1 MIITMNMN
9 SLIAYLEH
17 WATVQPDQPYSIFLN
32 VHGNATESYTY
43 RELDQRTRYLAEDLS
58 RDVGLKRGERAL
70 LIYPPG
76 LEIIVAFFACAR
88 IGVIPV
94 PVYPPSV
101 ERGRAKLEFI
111 VNDCEPAVALT
122 TQRFES
128 ADLKCIATDHV
139 RGESSRIFTDDP
151 YPILFLQYTSGS
163 TSDPKGVCVSHE
175 NVIHNCRAV
184 ADHKPVGVSWL
195 PQYHDMGLIGYY
207 LHPVVAGGTTYGFSP
222 MDFLKRP
229 LLWLQ
234 TLSRVRATCS
244 SSPNFGFEYCLR
256 EDKVPTDQLSDVDL
270 SSVRFLMNASEPAR
284 AETFTRFRERFA
296 RYGLRPEANVVA
308 YGLAEHTLAVTHYG
322 RRIVTGLV
330 SCGKPLDGIHV
341 RIVDPKTGAAL
352 SDGQTGEVWVAGQS
366 TCEGYWNRP
375 ELTREFF
382 RNRVTNDSQDENEY
396 LRTGDLGFID
406 DGELFI
412 CGRIKD
418 LIIIRGVN
426 YYPHDIETVVQSAS
440 PRIRLVAAFEAAG
453 GLVVMAEV
461 KKDLPDPQKIVH
473 AIYTQYGISPHTI
486 VFVPPGT
493 IARTT
498 SGKIARSR
506 TRQLWLGGQL
516 RVIATHNE
524 QPDPP
529 PLLKDR
535 FQHFLKRHNL
545 NGNEDCTLAAVGVDS
560 LGMVTLL
567 DDIEQLLKDLGA
579 TDLLSEIDARL
590 LQQLTVAELFS
601 LFHGLEKFSEERVG
615 ALHDILKKLRREHE
629 RLQHDA
635 MRRDARWRIDP
646 IAIESVDEP
655 LTHVL
660 LTGPTGFFGPFLL
673 SSLLRETPYVY
684 HVLTRAT
691 NTEHGSTR
699 IRDGLGASGLY
710 TPAIEEELKKRIRVI
725 CGDISKHNL
734 GLQKTE
740 WRSLAKKVQAV
751 IHNAAH
757 VNYVLNYDSLRPHN
771 VEGTRELLRFAS
783 TGTCKE
789 FHFISST
796 IIFGWTVKGELFE
809 TENNDEML
817 NLDFGYAQTKW
828 VAEQLVFGAARQG
841 LKVRVYRPSFITA
854 SKQGVASS
862 DDIVIRLL
870 SFMIKHGIAVNATN
884 QISFLPVETVAD
896 NIVSIFKQRETNAR
910 TFHVT
915 ADTYYNLMDITRL
928 ITKRYGYQFV
938 YYDIPEFVAE
948 LKRRCTPDDPLYPLL
963 DFFTRAQEKLA
974 AMQHKRYNND
984 QYRAVRRTADPSVEE
999 VLSYLMQY
1007 MVGEV
1012 KAGVDEH
1019 EERKIDRW
1027 TTPRVS
1033 GADSAVRAVRAQDQ
1047 STR

>member
-1 MIITMNMN
+1 MFSLVVLTGFTDYHDYMN

-32 VHGNATESYTY
+32 VHGNVTESYTY
-43 RELDQRTRYLAEDLS
+43 RKLDQRTRCLAEYLS

-70 LIYPPG
+70 LVYPPG

-101 ERGRAKLEFI
+101 ERGLAKLEFI
-111 VNDCEPAVALT
+111 VNDCDPAVALT
-122 TQRFES
+122 TQRFQS
-128 ADLKCIATDHV
+128 ADLKCITTEGVKGNGSAD
-139 RGESSRIFTDDP
+139 FADDP

-175 NVIHNCRAV
+175 NVIHNCRAL
-184 ADHKPVGVSWL
+184 ADHKPIGVSWL

-207 LHPVVAGGTTYGFSP
+207 LHPVIAGGTTYGLSP
-222 MDFLKRP
+222 TDFLKRP

-234 TLSRVRATCS
+234 TLSQVRATCS

-256 EDKVPTDQLSDVDL
+256 EDKVPTDQLTDIDL

-284 AETFTRFRERFA
+284 AETFTRFRKRFA
-296 RYGLRPEANVVA
+296 PYGLRPEVNVVA

-322 RRIVTGLV
+322 RRIVTVNKQLLQEGNGDNQLQLV
-330 SCGKPLDGIHV
+330 SCGKPLEGIHV
-341 RIVDPKTGAAL
+341 RIVEPKSGARL
-352 SDGQTGEVWVAGQS
+352 SDGQIGEVWVAGPS

-382 RNRVTNDSQDENEY
+382 GHRIANDDQDNNVY
-396 LRTGDLGFID
+396 LRTGDLGFMD

-426 YYPHDIETVVQSAS
+426 YYPHDVETLVQSAS
-440 PRIRLVAAFEAAG
+440 PRIRLAAAFEAAG
-453 GLVVMAEV
+453 GLVLMAEV
-461 KKDLPDPQKIVH
+461 KKDIPDPQQIIH
-473 AIYTQYGISPHTI
+473 AIYTHYSIRPQTI

-506 TRQLWLGGQL
+506 TRQLWLTGQL
-516 RVIATHNE
+516 RVIATHHE
-524 QPDPP
+524 EPDAVP
-529 PLLKDR
+529 PLLLEDR
-535 FQHFLKRHNL
+535 FRHFLKRHNL
-545 NGNEDCTLAAVGVDS
+545 TGNEDCTLAAVGIDS

-567 DDIEQLLKDLGA
+567 DDIEQLLKDHGA
-579 TDLLSEIDARL
+579 ADLLSEIDARL

-601 LFHGLEKFSEERVG
+601 LFNGLENFSGERIG
-615 ALHDILKKLRREHE
+615 ALHDVLKKLRREHE
-629 RLQHDA
+629 RLQNEC
-635 MRRDARWRIDP
+635 MRRDARWSINP
-646 IAIESVDEP
+646 ITVESSDS
-655 LTHVL
+655 LTNVL

-673 SSLLRETPYVY
+673 NSLLRETSCIY
-684 HVLTRAT
+684 HVLIRAR
-691 NTEHGSTR
+691 NPEHGLAR

-710 TPAIEEELKKRIRVI
+710 TPAVEEELKKRIRVI
-725 CGDISKHNL
+725 CGDISQHNL
-734 GLQKTE
+734 GLQSGE
-740 WRSLAKKVQAV
+740 WRSLATRVQAV

-757 VNYVLNYDSLRPHN
+757 VNYVLNYDALRPHN
-771 VEGTRELLRFAS
+771 VDGTRELLRFAS
-783 TGTCKE
+783 TGTRKE

-796 IIFGWTVKGELFE
+796 VIFGWTVKSELFE

-817 NLDFGYAQTKW
+817 NLEFGYAQTKW
-828 VAEQLVFGAARQG
+828 VAEQLVFGAARRG

-854 SKQGVASS
+854 SEQGVASS

-884 QISFLPVETVAD
+884 QISFLPVETVAG
-896 NIVSIFKQRETNAR
+896 NIVSIFKQRETGGQ

-915 ADTYYNLMDITRL
+915 ADSYYNMIDITRL
-928 ITKRYGYQFV
+928 ITRKYGYHFV
-938 YYDIPEFVAE
+938 YYDIPEFATE
-948 LKRRCTPDDPLYPLL
+948 LKHRCTPDEPLYPLI
-963 DFFTRAQEKLA
+963 DFFTRSQEKLA
-974 AMQHKRYNND
+974 AMQQKRYNNA
-984 QYRAVRRTADPSVEE
+984 QYRAARKTADPSLEE
-999 VLSYLMQY
+999 VVSYLMQY
-1007 MVGEV
+1007 MGR
-1012 KAGVDEH
+1012 A
-1019 EERKIDRW
+1019 
-1027 TTPRVS
+1027 PR
-1033 GADSAVRAVRAQDQ
+1033 AA
-1047 STR
+1047 

>member
-1 MIITMNMN
+1 MK

-17 WATVQPDQPYSIFLN
+17 WATVQPDRPYSIFLN
-32 VHGNATESYTY
+32 VHGNTTESYTY
-43 RELDQRTRYLAEDLS
+43 RELNERTRYLAEYLS
-58 RDVGLKRGERAL
+58 RDVGIKRGDRAL
-70 LIYPPG
+70 LVYPPG
-76 LEIIVAFFACAR
+76 LEIVVAFFACAR

-101 ERGRAKLEFI
+101 ERGLTKLAFV

-122 TQRFES
+122 TQRFQS
-128 ADLKCIATDHV
+128 ADLKCIATEAIKGNGSAD
-139 RGESSRIFTDDP
+139 FADDP
-151 YPILFLQYTSGS
+151 HPILFLQYTSGS

-184 ADHKPVGVSWL
+184 ADHKPIGVSWL

-207 LHPVVAGGTTYGFSP
+207 LHPVIAGGTTYGFSP
-222 MDFLKRP
+222 TDFLKRP
-229 LLWLQ
+229 VLWLQ

-256 EDKVPTDQLSDVDL
+256 EDKVPTDQLTDVDL

-284 AETFTRFRERFA
+284 VETFTRFCKRFA
-296 RYGLRPEANVVA
+296 PYGLRPEANVVA
-308 YGLAEHTLAVTHYG
+308 YGLAENTLAVTHYG

-341 RIVDPKTGAAL
+341 RIVDAKSGAAL
-352 SDGQTGEVWVAGQS
+352 SDGQTGEVWVAGPS

-375 ELTREFF
+375 ELRREFF
-382 RNRVTNDSQDENEY
+382 RNRVTNDPKDENEY

-418 LIIIRGVN
+418 LIIIHGVN
-426 YYPHDIETVVQSAS
+426 YYPQDIETIVQSGS
-440 PRIRLVAAFEAAG
+440 PRIRLAAAFEVDS
-453 GLVVMAEV
+453 GLVVAAEV
-461 KKDLPDPQKIVH
+461 KKDLPDPRQIVH
-473 AIYTQYGISPHTI
+473 AIYTHYAIRPHTI

-506 TRQLWLGGQL
+506 TRQLWLAGQL
-516 RVIATHNE
+516 RVIATHRE
-524 QPDPP
+524 EADA
-529 PLLKDR
+529 LLLEDR
-535 FQHFLKRHNL
+535 FRHFLKRHNL
-545 NGNEDCTLAAVGVDS
+545 TGNEDCTLAAVGIDS

-567 DDIEQLLKDLGA
+567 DDIELLLKEHGA
-579 TDLLSEIDARL
+579 ADLLSEIDTRL

-601 LFHGLEKFSEERVG
+601 LFTGLESFSI
-615 ALHDILKKLRREHE
+615 DILRKLRREHE

-635 MRRDARWRIDP
+635 MRRDARWSMEVSGV
-646 IAIESVDEP
+646 ESFDS

-660 LTGPTGFFGPFLL
+660 LTGSTGFFGPFLL
-673 SSLLRETPYVY
+673 SSLLGETSCIY
-684 HVLTRAT
+684 HVLIRARH
-691 NTEHGSTR
+691 TEHGLTR
-699 IRDGLGASGLY
+699 IRDGLKASGLY
-710 TPAIEEELKKRIRVI
+710 TRAIDEELKKRIRVV
-725 CGDISKHNL
+725 CGDISQHNL
-734 GLQKTE
+734 GLQEGE
-740 WRSLAKKVQAV
+740 WRSLASKVQAV

-783 TGTCKE
+783 TGTRKD

-796 IIFGWTVKGELFE
+796 VIFGWTVKGELFE

-817 NLDFGYAQTKW
+817 NLEFGYAQTKW

-854 SKQGVASS
+854 SAQGVASS

-884 QISFLPVETVAD
+884 QISFLPVETVAG
-896 NIVSIFKQRETNAR
+896 NIVSIFKQRETSAQ

-915 ADTYYNLMDITRL
+915 ADSYYNMMDITRL
-928 ITKRYGYQFV
+928 ITTKYGYHFV

-948 LKRRCTPDDPLYPLL
+948 LKRRCTPDEPLYPLI
-963 DFFTRAQEKLA
+963 DFFTRSQEKLA
-974 AMQHKRYNND
+974 AMQQKRYNND
-984 QYRAVRRTADPSVEE
+984 QYRAARKTADPSLEE
-999 VLSYLMQY
+999 VVSYLMQY

-1019 EERKIDRW
+1019 EECKIDRW
-1027 TTPRVS
+1027 TNPRVS
-1033 GADSAVRAVRAQDQ
+1033 RDSALRAVRAQDQ

>member
-1 MIITMNMN
+1 MT

-17 WATVQPDQPYSIFLN
+17 WAAVQPDQPYSIFLN

-43 RELDQRTRYLAEDLS
+43 RELDQRTRYLAEYLS
-58 RDVGLKRGERAL
+58 REVGLKRGDRAL
-70 LIYPPG
+70 LVYPPG

-101 ERGRAKLEFI
+101 ERGLAKLEFI
-111 VNDCEPAVALT
+111 INDCKPAVALT
-122 TQRFES
+122 TQRFRS
-128 ADLKCIATDHV
+128 ADLKCIATDGV
-139 RGESSRIFTDDP
+139 RGESSRMFADDP

-175 NVIHNCRAV
+175 NVIHNCRAI
-184 ADHKPVGVSWL
+184 ADHKPIGVSWL

-207 LHPVVAGGTTYGFSP
+207 LHPIVVGGTTYGFSP
-222 MDFLKRP
+222 TDFLKRP

-256 EDKVPTDQLSDVDL
+256 EDKVPADQLAGIDL
-270 SSVRFLMNASEPAR
+270 SPVRFLMNASEPAR
-284 AETFTRFRERFA
+284 VDTFTRFRERFA

-308 YGLAEHTLAVTHYG
+308 YGLAENTLAVTHYG

-330 SCGKPLDGIHV
+330 SCGKPLAGIHV
-341 RIVDPKTGAAL
+341 RIVDPESGAAL
-352 SDGQTGEVWVAGQS
+352 RDGQTGEVWVAGPS
-366 TCEGYWNRP
+366 TCEGYWNRF
-375 ELTREFF
+375 ELTREVFE
-382 RNRVTNDSQDENEY
+382 NRIANDQRSY

-426 YYPHDIETVVQSAS
+426 YYPHDIEGVVQSAS
-440 PRIRLVAAFEAAG
+440 SRIRLAAAFEAEE
-453 GLVVMAEV
+453 GLVVVAEV
-461 KKDLPDPQKIVH
+461 KKELPDPQQIIH
-473 AIYTQYGISPHTI
+473 AIYTQFSIRPQTI

-493 IARTT
+493 IAKTT

-506 TRQLWLGGQL
+506 TRQLWLAGQL

-529 PLLKDR
+529 LLLEDR
-535 FQHFLKRHNL
+535 FRHFLRRHNL
-545 NGNEDCTLAAVGVDS
+545 AGNEDCTLAAVGVDS

-567 DDIEQLLKDLGA
+567 DDIESVLKDHGA
-579 TDLLSEIDARL
+579 TDLLSQIDARL

-601 LFHGLEKFSEERVG
+601 LFSGLESFSRERVD
-615 ALHDILKKLRREHE
+615 ALHDILKRLRREHE
-629 RLQHDA
+629 RLQRDQ
-635 MRRDARWRIDP
+635 MKRDAQWSTGLIG
-646 IAIESVDEP
+646 VDEP
-655 LTHVL
+655 VTHVL
-660 LTGPTGFFGPFLL
+660 LTGATGFFGPFLL
-673 SSLLRETPYVY
+673 ESLLRETQHIY
-684 HVLTRAT
+684 HVLIRAR
-691 NTEHGSTR
+691 NPEHGLAR
-699 IRDGLGASGLY
+699 IRDGLRASGLY
-710 TPAIEEELKKRIRVI
+710 TPAIENRIRVI
-725 CGDISKHNL
+725 CGDISRYNL
-734 GLQKTE
+734 GLQE
-740 WRSLAKKVQAV
+740 SDWRSLATKVQAV
-751 IHNAAH
+751 IHNAAL

-771 VEGTRELLRFAS
+771 VEGTRELLRFSA
-783 TGTCKE
+783 TGTRKE
-789 FHFISST
+789 FHFVSST

-809 TENNDEML
+809 TDNNDEML

-870 SFMIKHGIAVNATN
+870 SFMIKHGIAVKATN
-884 QISFLPVETVAD
+884 QISFLPVETIAD
-896 NIVSIFKQRETNAR
+896 NIVSIFKQRETAAR

-915 ADTYYNLMDITRL
+915 ADRYYNLMDITRL
-928 ITKRYGYQFV
+928 ITKNYGYQFL

-963 DFFTRAQEKLA
+963 NFFSRAQEKLA
-974 AMQHKRYNND
+974 AMQDKRYNND
-984 QYRAVRRTADPSVEE
+984 HYRAARKSAEPSLEE
-999 VLSYLMQY
+999 VVSYLMQY
-1007 MVGEV
+1007 MVGDI
-1012 KAGVDEH
+1012 KARVDEH
-1019 EERKIDRW
+1019 EEGEVDRW

-1033 GADSAVRAVRAQDQ
+1033 GRERASGAIRVQDQ
-1047 STR
+1047 SAG